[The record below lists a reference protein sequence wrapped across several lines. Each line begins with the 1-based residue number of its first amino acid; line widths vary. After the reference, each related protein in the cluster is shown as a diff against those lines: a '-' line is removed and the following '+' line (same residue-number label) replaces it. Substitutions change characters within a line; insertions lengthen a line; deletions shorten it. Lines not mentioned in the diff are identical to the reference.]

1 MYVDIIIAH
10 PNPDSFCYALLK
22 SFVDGAKAANHD
34 VHVIDLYK
42 DQFNPIMS
50 LDEMRGDISDP
61 IVINYQN
68 QIKKADCIVFI
79 YPIFWFRAP
88 AIFEGWIDRV
98 FSVNFAYKFKTVFGN
113 WGKPV
118 GLLPCKKAIIINTYG
133 SPAIATKY
141 FYMNIPFR
149 RLKRGVLKM
158 CGVKNISRVNCWSV
172 PFVSD
177 EKRRRYLKNVF
188 KIANR
193 F

>member
-1 MYVDIIIAH
+1 MYVGIIIAH
-10 PNPDSFCYALLK
+10 PNPHSFNHALLK
-22 SFVDGAKAANHD
+22 SFVDGAKTANHD
-34 VHVIDLYK
+34 VHIIDLYK
-42 DQFNPIMS
+42 DQFNPIIS

-61 IVINYQN
+61 IVKNYQQ
-68 QIKKADCIVFI
+68 QIKNADCLVFI

-98 FSVNFAYKFKTVFGN
+98 FSVNFAFKFKTVFGN
-113 WGKPV
+113 WGRPV

-141 FYMNIPFR
+141 FYLNIPFR

-158 CGVKNISRVNCWSV
+158 CGVKKIVRVNLWSV

-177 EKRRRYLKNVF
+177 KKRKGYLKKVY
-188 KIANR
+188 KIAKQL
-193 F
+193 